1 MKGRLMVYRKALRRR
16 LSDCG
21 ERRLRKTAYELRS
34 LVEHLCGDVLVQFGK
49 QLQLAATKMDFDNFD
64 VDVSG
69 VFDGSVDDVKKLL
82 RECKIEEAVLRVLK
96 AKWDE
101 SFYGTAHFND
111 EHDAMPFPFEN
122 LSDVLEINS
131 CVINED
137 DDKCKVSL
145 SVNVSLDALVQ
156 DCDGDAES
164 KTHEDIAARF
174 LEWVDK
180 VEHGELH
187 IKKLLDRR
195 VSHATG
201 GFEYLV
207 RWARRGK
214 EEECWEPVERLP
226 EDMCR
231 QFDNVQREKKR
242 QRCV

>member
-1 MKGRLMVYRKALRRR
+1 MEGRLMVYREALRKRR
-16 LSDCG
+16 SANG
-21 ERRLRKTAYELRS
+21 KQRLCNIAYELPS
-34 LVEHLCGDVLVQFGK
+34 LVELLCDDVLFQFGE
-49 QLQLAATKMDFDNFD
+49 QLTTSKVEDFGFESN
-64 VDVSG
+64 VSG
-69 VFDGSVDDVKKLL
+69 IFQGSEDDVKKLL

-101 SFYGTAHFND
+101 SFYGTAHIN
-111 EHDAMPFPFEN
+111 EKYDAKPFQFEN
-122 LSDVLEINS
+122 LSDVLHINS
-131 CVINED
+131 CVINEGEE
-137 DDKCKVSL
+137 KLKVNL
-145 SVNVSLDALVQ
+145 SVNVSLDALIQ
-156 DCDGDAES
+156 DCDGDAENR
-164 KTHEDIAARF
+164 THEDIAARF

-226 EDMCR
+226 KDMCC
-231 QFDNVQREKKR
+231 QFDKVRRGKKR
-242 QRCV
+242 QRHD